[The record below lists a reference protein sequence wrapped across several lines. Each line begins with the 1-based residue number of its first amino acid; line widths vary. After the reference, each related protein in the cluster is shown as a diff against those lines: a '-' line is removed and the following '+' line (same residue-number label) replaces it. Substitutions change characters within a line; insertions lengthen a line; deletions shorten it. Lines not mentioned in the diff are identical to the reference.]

1 MYMYMPR
8 RCPKGTIC
16 IENMTFI
23 FLIVLTTLAIMYY
36 LNNQRYKTAAAN
48 IVIQKTAA
56 PPAPPMPRFI
66 GHPSVLLNPYAP
78 PLRDTSFFR
87 SSFGIPINVKTRG
100 LNTAYRQVGIL
111 TRINGAETILPI
123 MGRPLHVNR
132 NKWQYY
138 TMSDKNNSVK
148 LPISL
153 KGKSCTNEYGCDCL
167 FNGDSVYVEGY
178 NDAFK
183 VTMYDN
189 DSPQYIPFL

>member
-1 MYMYMPR
+1 MYMPR

>member
-1 MYMYMPR
+1 
-8 RCPKGTIC
+8 
-16 IENMTFI
+16 MTFI
-23 FLIVLTTLAIMYY
+23 FLIVLATLAIMYY
-36 LNNQRYKTAAAN
+36 LNNQRYKSATAN
-48 IVIQKTAA
+48 IVIQKAA
-56 PPAPPMPRFI
+56 PSPPPRPPPRFI

-87 SSFGIPINVKTRG
+87 SSFGIPINVQTRG
-100 LNTAYRQVGIL
+100 VNTAYRQVGIL
-111 TRINGAETILPI
+111 TRINGVETILPI

-148 LPISL
+148 LPISV
-153 KGKSCTNEYGCDCL
+153 KGKSCTTEYGCDCL

>member
-1 MYMYMPR
+1 MPR

-23 FLIVLTTLAIMYY
+23 FLIVLATLAIMYY

-48 IVIQKTAA
+48 IVIQKTAP

>member
-1 MYMYMPR
+1 MYMPR

-23 FLIVLTTLAIMYY
+23 FLIILITLAIMYY
-36 LNNQRYKTAAAN
+36 LNNQRYKAAPAN
-48 IVIQKTAA
+48 IVIQKTATP
-56 PPAPPMPRFI
+56 PPAPRFI

-78 PLRDTSFFR
+78 PLRDTTFFR
-87 SSFGIPINVKTRG
+87 SSYGIPINIQTRG
-100 LNTAYRQVGIL
+100 LNTSYRQVGLL
-111 TRINGAETILPI
+111 TRINGAETILPV

-167 FNGDSVYVEGY
+167 YNGDSVYVEGY
-178 NDAFK
+178 NDSFK

-189 DSPQYIPFL
+189 DNPQYIPFL

>member
-1 MYMYMPR
+1 MPR

-23 FLIVLTTLAIMYY
+23 FLIVLMTLAIMYY
-36 LNNQRYKTAAAN
+36 LNNQRYKTAPAN
-48 IVIQKTAA
+48 IVIQKTAPTR
-56 PPAPPMPRFI
+56 PPPPRFI

-87 SSFGIPINVKTRG
+87 SSFGIPINIQTRG
-100 LNTAYRQVGIL
+100 VNTSYRQVGIL

-148 LPISL
+148 LPISV
-153 KGKSCTNEYGCDCL
+153 KGKSCTTEYGCDCL

-189 DSPQYIPFL
+189 DSPRYIPFL